1 MPVPLQLAAL
11 LIVGWLPGAALY
23 RAPIMDREQ
32 REALDAGERVFWQVI
47 LSLATALI
55 IVVALTSIGR
65 YRFEY
70 LIAAQV
76 LIAAVPVVLWRSRLR
91 FAAAPRPRLA
101 VLVPLALVAL
111 CLIRF
116 FPGAE
121 YIIAGKDPGTYVNE
135 GVQIAQ
141 RGAYVV
147 RDPVVA
153 AVPAPYR
160 DLFYPRHARPDGQ
173 PRTDYYGSRFMGF
186 FIKDPDAGTVVG
198 QFPHLFPAALAVGYG
213 IDGLTGVRRTTPVLA
228 MLGVVAVFFA
238 GRYLFGQTAAAAGA
252 ALLALNVI
260 QVWFARYPNSEVMMQ
275 AFTFAAVLAL
285 ARSHAGGDRFFA
297 PVAGIL
303 VGLLLFLR
311 FDAVLVIAAVAGGL
325 TLGLFA
331 GQRLRWETVA
341 GWLAVSIPAAFY
353 LAGPLEAYMYRPLD
367 FIGNMPLWQHAA
379 LVLVAVT
386 AGLLLA
392 ATSRRP
398 AIRQTI
404 TNVAPIAI
412 AMIVAIAA
420 GYALL
425 LRHPSGR
432 LTDYDAY
439 AFRTFANFYVT
450 VPAVLAALI
459 GYALFAKRAFWRS
472 PVFFVLIAVFGF
484 FTFYKL
490 RIVPEHFW
498 TARRFLAVILPGTM
512 LLAAAA
518 AVGGG
523 GVGWRAR
530 VVRPLIGGVFL
541 ALLAVH
547 YVRASAPVADHIEYA
562 GLIPRIEALAAQFG
576 DRDLVIVESRDAGG
590 DTHVFGLPLAY
601 IYARNVLVLDSA
613 RPDKATFA
621 AFIAWAETRYDRVL
635 FLGGG
640 GTDLLSHS
648 YGVRAIWSDQYQ
660 VPEYQSALNAFP
672 RAVRQKEFQYGVY
685 EFTPPVPR
693 SDMWFDLDVGTK
705 DDLHVVRFRAKEASE
720 GRTFR
725 WTGAASAVTVTTM
738 PAGAREVTLVM
749 GDGGRPPAA
758 PPAMVQVFLH
768 NQLLGRIEVD
778 GDVRPYTLAVP
789 PELAARAAAASEPV
803 ELRLVTTMWNPAKVL
818 GSPDD
823 RDLGVMLDRVT
834 IK

>member
-11 LIVGWLPGAALY
+11 LIVAWLPGAALY

-55 IVVALTSIGR
+55 IVLALATIGR

-70 LIAAQV
+70 LIAGQV
-76 LIAAVPVVLWRSRLR
+76 LIAAVAVVLWRGRLR
-91 FAAAPRPRLA
+91 LAAAPRPRLA

-111 CLIRF
+111 CVIRF

-121 YIIAGKDPGTYVNE
+121 YVIGGKDPGVYVNE

-160 DLFYPRHARPDGQ
+160 DLFYPRHVRPDG

-186 FIKDPDAGTVVG
+186 FIQDPGAGTVVG
-198 QFPHLFPAALAVGYG
+198 QFPHLFPAALAIGYG

-275 AFTFAAVLAL
+275 ALTFAAVLAL
-285 ARSHAGGDRFFA
+285 SRSHVDGTRFFA
-297 PVAGIL
+297 PVAGVL
-303 VGLLLFLR
+303 VGLLLLLR

-331 GQRLRWETVA
+331 GQRLRWGTVV
-341 GWLAVSIPAAFY
+341 GWLAVSIPTAFY
-353 LAGPLEAYMYRPLD
+353 LAGPLVAYMDRPLT
-367 FIGNMPLWQHAA
+367 FIDNMPLWQHAA
-379 LVLVAVT
+379 LVLVAVA
-386 AGLLLA
+386 AGGLLA

-404 TNVAPIAI
+404 TSIAPIAI
-412 AMIVAIAA
+412 AVIVVIAA
-420 GYALL
+420 SYALL
-425 LRHPSGR
+425 LRHPSGP

-530 VVRPLIGGVFL
+530 IVRPLIGGVFL
-541 ALLAVH
+541 ALLAAH
-547 YVRASAPVADHIEYA
+547 YVRASAPLDDHIEYA
-562 GLIPRIEALAAQFG
+562 GLIPRIEALAAQCG

-601 IYARNVLVLDSA
+601 IYARNVLVLNSA
-613 RPDKATFA
+613 KPDKATFA
-621 AFIAWAETRYDRVL
+621 GFIAWAQTRYDRVL

-648 YGVRAIWSDQYQ
+648 YGVSAIWSDQYQ

-672 RAVRQKEFQYGVY
+672 RSVRQKEFQYGLY

-693 SDMWFDLDVGTK
+693 SDIWFDLDVGTN
-705 DDLHVVRFRAKEASE
+705 DDLHVVRFRAKEPSE

-738 PAGAREVTLVM
+738 LAGAREVTLVM

-758 PPAMVQVFLH
+758 PPAIVQVFLH
-768 NQLLGRIEVD
+768 NQLLGRVEVD
-778 GDVRPYTLAVP
+778 GGFRPYTLAVP
-789 PELAARAAAASEPV
+789 PELAARAASASEPV
-803 ELRLVTTMWNPAKVL
+803 ELRLVTTLWNPAEVL